1 MMLKNKRKRIVVAVN
16 DYESYETVLDKLK
29 ELDVKILN
37 KTYNVTW
44 NMYDIVTVMNIDQ
57 AKTMLEIIKDI
68 GGLMLKGEL

>member
-1 MMLKNKRKRIVVAVN
+1 MLKDKRKRIVVAVN
-16 DYESYETVLDKLK
+16 DYESYETVLDKMK

-44 NMYDIVTVMNIDQ
+44 NMYDIVTIMNIDQ
-57 AKTMLEIIKDI
+57 AKTMLEIVKDI

>member
-1 MMLKNKRKRIVVAVN
+1 MLTNKRKRIVVAVN

-57 AKTMLEIIKDI
+57 AKTMLKIVNDI
-68 GGLMLKGEL
+68 GGLMMKGEL

>member
-1 MMLKNKRKRIVVAVN
+1 MLKDKRKRIVVAVN

-44 NMYDIVTVMNIDQ
+44 NMYDIVTIMNIDQ
-57 AKTMLEIIKDI
+57 AKTMLEIVKDI
-68 GGLMLKGEL
+68 GGLMLKGEP